1 MDPQDYSART
11 AYRPPAQWYR
21 RFNHLGVTLTSFGL
35 APSDAVTLQVRGR
48 RSGKPRRTPIL
59 RTPYRGDDY
68 LVSLSGESQWVRNV
82 RAAAGHA
89 VIQRRGTHRVRLT
102 ELPTGDRAPVIA
114 EYIRRAVDRSGPKAA
129 ERANR
134 SYFGLGPDASLEDIE
149 AIVDHYPVF
158 RITYEH

>member
-1 MDPQDYSART
+1 MLRWQRVAAHLMASGTGGSTTSASHS
-11 AYRPPAQWYR
+11 P
-21 RFNHLGVTLTSFGL
+21 
-35 APSDAVTLQVRGR
+35 
-48 RSGKPRRTPIL
+48 RSGWPRPTPS
-59 RTPYRGDDY
+59 RC
-68 LVSLSGESQWVRNV
+68 
-82 RAAAGHA
+82 
-89 VIQRRGTHRVRLT
+89 VRLT